1 MTFVMTPLTRAL
13 LVALTVTI
21 TAVGAPCM
29 TVSAQ
34 PVQAPPVSVPKERST
49 PWFAPLPTDRLSPWF
64 APVLSAAVPGA
75 GQGLLGQERGVAYLV
90 AEAYIALQAV
100 NAARGAR
107 RERDAYR
114 EIARTVARAPFGG
127 ARPDG
132 PWYYYEKMQ
141 FALESGVF
149 NKTPGNGFTPESD
162 PATFNGSIWLLARE
176 TFWRDPDV
184 APSVTS
190 PEYQRALDFYRRRA
204 ATDAYLWSWR
214 DAQLAQDLF
223 RQTIARS
230 NQASRQAKQWVGLL
244 LANHALSAVDAYVN
258 VRLRVFGGTDMT
270 GAQTVGV
277 QGSVPLP
284 NVPLTGASVR

>member
-1 MTFVMTPLTRAL
+1 MTPVMTPLTRAL
-13 LVALTVTI
+13 LVALTVI
-21 TAVGAPCM
+21 TLAVGAPRAL
-29 TVSAQ
+29 SAQ
-34 PVQAPPVSVPKERST
+34 PVQSPPVSAPKDRNT
-49 PWFAPLPTDRLSPWF
+49 PWFAPLPTDRVSPWF

-75 GQGLLGQERGVAYLV
+75 GQGLLGQERGVGYLV
-90 AEAYIALQAV
+90 AEAYLALQAV

-107 RERDAYR
+107 REREAYR

-127 ARPDG
+127 PRPDG

-141 FALESGVF
+141 TALESGVF

-176 TFWRDPDV
+176 TYWRDPDV
-184 APSVTS
+184 APPPTS
-190 PEYQRALDFYRRRA
+190 PEYQRALAFYRRRA
-204 ATDAYLWSWR
+204 ATDEYLWSWR

-258 VRLRVFGGTDMT
+258 VRLRVFGSTDVT

-277 QGSVPLP
+277 QGSLPLP
-284 NVPLTGASVR
+284 GAGVR